1 MKKKLTIT
9 LVISLIVFA
18 ISVTALTILIAV
30 RNNTKHALTVEC
42 QRGGYVELKINNEKY
57 KVDEN
62 TSEELFSK
70 RKDEITLTAKNF
82 EHFTF
87 DAWFK
92 DGKAFSTET
101 EITIKVEDDVK
112 YFASFDEITY
122 ELTVGN
128 KSYTYG
134 SSENLLIALKREF
147 APSAGYTHKYFIGE
161 NEITVDT
168 VITSDTEIRIEKSLI
183 TYTITYTHNDQE
195 VEVKEY
201 NVENLDAN
209 QNYYPELPTATQ
221 GYTIAWETYN
231 LSAESLSNITV
242 ETVETPITYTAT
254 FKHKGEVIGTDTFTV
269 EYNIL
274 TYPEIPAEEVET
286 GKEYR
291 WDAFDFE
298 TNFNYEDITIETVY
312 DFINYSL
319 TFNLNDGEFSTSV
332 PSTYTIENEIQVPNP
347 TKEGYTFLGWT
358 GSDLADYTFDLVI
371 ATGSMGNKE
380 YTANW
385 ELISAKV
392 KLGTLSNVTK
402 VYYGTDTENIT
413 TELTTEGFVADA
425 ETQYFFKA
433 ELVTT
438 EGLEVVTF
446 VGFSGAFETTSLAT
460 EAITFKPVAEDTVYE
475 INATAKIDTA
485 VRYSISYD
493 IEFKDDN
500 PFPYNAL
507 YFVNNELYTYKN
519 NKLNYI
525 MSAEEYANTYYEVV
539 SPQNGIY
546 HVYSINGETVT
557 SVEDFKTQL
566 IAIMTSTETT
576 SIEIIY
582 D

>member
-347 TKEGYTFLGWT
+347 TKEGYKFLGWT